1 MTRITCSSNGI
12 GRGTAELFA
21 RDGAKVTITGRDA
34 KALQVTKDECL
45 KAGAKNEDLLEIL
58 GDITH
63 EEIQDKLINETL
75 KKFGRLDVLVNNHGS
90 VFSENDAEGNL
101 MLDAFDK
108 TFNLNCRS
116 IVAMCIKTIPHL
128 KKTKGCIVN
137 TSSIASRMAL
147 GVSTSYAVSKA
158 ALDHLTRNLAIR
170 LSKDGIRVNAV
181 NPGLVKT
188 AIFEKIGYSQEE
200 FDKVWLNLTRT
211 VPLGRCGIPKD
222 IAEMITF
229 LADNDKASFITG
241 QTMVVDGGSVLL
253 NPLTNA
259 DVPELKH

>member
-1 MTRITCSSNGI
+1 MGRFSGKVVIVTGSSNGI

-137 TSSIASRMAL
+137 TSSLASSLTSDM
-147 GVSTSYAVSKA
+147 SISYAVSKA
-158 ALDHLTRNLAIR
+158 ALDHLTRNLAVR
-170 LSKDGIRVNAV
+170 LSKDGIRVNAA
-181 NPGLVKT
+181 LQ
-188 AIFEKIGYSQEE
+188 A
-200 FDKVWLNLTRT
+200 LTLKGI
-211 VPLGRCGIPKD
+211 PLGRIGMPKD

-229 LADNDKASFITG
+229 LADNDKAGFITG
-241 QTMVVDGGSVLL
+241 QTMAVDGGTLLL
-253 NPLTNA
+253 NCLSNV
-259 DVPELKH
+259 DVPEPKH